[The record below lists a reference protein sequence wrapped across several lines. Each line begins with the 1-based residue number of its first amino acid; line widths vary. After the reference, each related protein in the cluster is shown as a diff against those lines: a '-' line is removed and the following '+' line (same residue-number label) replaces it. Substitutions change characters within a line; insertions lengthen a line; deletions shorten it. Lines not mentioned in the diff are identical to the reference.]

1 MFLAE
6 SKDAIAKLLG
16 EWSSEVGVWSI
27 LFRIAISVLF
37 AGLVGYERARKRHA
51 AGFRTFILVSITST
65 IAMILDVYF
74 MNDESIGIPVLSA
87 AIIVAFAIISSNSIL
102 FSSKGQIKGLTTAVA
117 LLTSGVVG
125 LTLGAGLYTV
135 SLISYIFMHICLS
148 IFPKMEMYLK
158 DRSNHFEIHL
168 ELKNKTNLQD
178 FVAVTRKLGIFIDD
192 IESNPA
198 YINSGLSV
206 YTVSVSIYS
215 KELKQYKK
223 HSEIIEALSTL
234 DYVNYI
240 EEIK

>member
-74 MNDESIGIPVLSA
+74 MIDESIGIPVLSA